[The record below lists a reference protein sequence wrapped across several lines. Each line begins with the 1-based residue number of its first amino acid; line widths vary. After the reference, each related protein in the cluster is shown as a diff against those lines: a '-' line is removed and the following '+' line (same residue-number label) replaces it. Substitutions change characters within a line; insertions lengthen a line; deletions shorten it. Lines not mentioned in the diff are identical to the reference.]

1 MSVETVSR
9 EVNPEIRFH
18 IEDKPSLAV
27 AIPLAIQHILAAFAG
42 VVAVP
47 LVVGGVLK
55 VPIQD
60 LAFIVSCALFASGLV
75 TFIQSRGV
83 GPVGAKMPCVMGT
96 NFGFVGPSIA
106 VGSKLGLGGI
116 YTATIVAS
124 LTEIILSRFIPQLRK
139 LFPPIVT
146 GSVVS
151 LIGLTL
157 IAVSIDWAAGGVGAP
172 DYGSLSN
179 LALAILV
186 MIVVILLNQFGKGM
200 ISASAILLGI
210 IFGYIVAFF
219 MGKLDFTPVVQAAW
233 FSVPVPLKYGFHFS
247 WAAILPFAVA
257 YVVSA
262 IESIGDLLALGEAS
276 GKKLNDDEL
285 AAGILCDG
293 VGAGIAGIFNSGAT
307 TTFSQNIGVVSLTG
321 VASRYVV
328 MLAGIILMLMGLFP
342 KLGALI
348 AIMPNPVLG
357 GAGIIMFGM
366 IAGAGLNIMRQENL
380 TRRNLIIIAVSFGLG
395 LGVTFRPDILSHLPE
410 ALQILLSSG
419 IVTGA
424 ITAVV
429 LNLLLPRDREYDA

>member
-1 MSVETVSR
+1 MSVENVSR
-9 EVNPEIRFH
+9 EVNQEIRFH
-18 IEDKPSLAV
+18 IEDRPSLAV

-47 LVVGGVLK
+47 LVVGGVLG
-55 VPIQD
+55 VPVED
-60 LAFIVSCALFASGLV
+60 LAFIVSCALFASGIV

-83 GPVGAKMPCVMGT
+83 GPVGARMPAVMGT

-116 YTATIVAS
+116 YTATIIAS

-157 IAVSIDWAAGGVGAP
+157 IAVSIDWAAGGYGAP
-172 DYGSLSN
+172 DYGSLPN
-179 LALAILV
+179 LALAFSV

-200 ISASAILLGI
+200 VSASAILLGI
-210 IFGYIVAFF
+210 VFGYIVAFF
-219 MGKLDFTPVVQAAW
+219 MGRLDFTPVAQASW
-233 FSVPVPLKYGFHFS
+233 FSFPSPLKYGFHFS
-247 WAAILPFAVA
+247 LAAILPFIVA
-257 YVVSA
+257 YIVSA
-262 IESIGDLLALGEAS
+262 IESIGDLLALGQAS
-276 GKKLNDDEL
+276 GKELNDDEL

-293 VGAGIAGIFNSGAT
+293 VGAGIAGFFNSGAT

-321 VASRYVV
+321 VASRFVV
-328 MLAGIILMLMGLFP
+328 MIAGIILILMGLFP
-342 KLGALI
+342 KLGALV

-366 IAGAGLNIMRQENL
+366 IAGAGLNIMRKEDLN
-380 TRRNLIIIAVSFGLG
+380 RRNLLIIAVSFGLG
-395 LGVTFRPDILSHLPE
+395 LGVTFRPDFISHLPE
-410 ALQILLSSG
+410 ALQILFSSG

-424 ITAVV
+424 IAAVL
-429 LNLLLPRDREYDA
+429 LNLLLPRDKEYSS